1 MHAPDVRTCMDA
13 SSTPETR
20 RKIVIFE
27 EDEFLV
33 SLLNLL
39 LRREGFDITF
49 ISDVSNAMH
58 YVQTESAPE
67 LIFINHH
74 WLLDDQPHLIQ
85 TIQNDSDWHQI
96 SIILLVNYYNQE
108 IIDHAMELGISD
120 YILQP
125 FDPGVL
131 IDLIQKYSAVR

>member
-1 MHAPDVRTCMDA
+1 MHAPEFRTCMDA
-13 SSTPETR
+13 RSTPDYR
-20 RKIVIFE
+20 LKIVIFE
-27 EDEFLV
+27 KDEFLV

-49 ISDVSNAMH
+49 ISDVRNAML
-58 YVQTESAPE
+58 YVQTETVPD

-74 WLLDDQPHLIQ
+74 WLVDDQPHLIQ
-85 TIQNDSDWHQI
+85 TIHNHRDWYQI
-96 SIILLVNYYNQE
+96 PIILLVNYYNQE
-108 IIDHAMELGISD
+108 IINHAVALGIRD

-131 IDLIQKYSAVR
+131 IDLIQKYSITR

>member
-1 MHAPDVRTCMDA
+1 MHAPEIRTCMDA
-13 SSTPETR
+13 SSTPDTR

-49 ISDVSNAMH
+49 IPDISNAMH
-58 YVQTESAPE
+58 YVLTESAPE

-74 WLLDDQPHLIQ
+74 WLVDDQPKVIQ
-85 TIQNDSDWHQI
+85 SIHTNSEWQKIP
-96 SIILLVNYYNQE
+96 IILLVNYYNQE
-108 IIDHAMELGISD
+108 IIDHAMSMGICD

-131 IDLIQKYSAVR
+131 IDLIQKYAAAK

>member
-1 MHAPDVRTCMDA
+1 MHAPEIRTCMDA
-13 SSTPETR
+13 SSTPNTR

-49 ISDVSNAMH
+49 IPDAINAMH
-58 YVQTESAPE
+58 YIQTQSAPG

-74 WLLDDQPHLIQ
+74 WLVDDQPHLVQSIHDQ
-85 TIQNDSDWHQI
+85 ADWHQVP
-96 SIILLVNYYNQE
+96 IILLMTYYNQD
-108 IIDHAMELGISD
+108 ILDHALALGISD

-131 IDLIQKYSAVR
+131 IDLIHKYSLAK

>member
-1 MHAPDVRTCMDA
+1 MHAPEVRTCMDA
-13 SSTPETR
+13 SSAPETR

-33 SLLNLL
+33 SLLDLL

-49 ISDVSNAMH
+49 ISGIKTAIE
-58 YVQTESAPE
+58 YVQEQQVPD
-67 LIFINHH
+67 LMFINHH
-74 WLLDDQPHLIQ
+74 WLVDDQPKLIQ
-85 TIQNDSDWHQI
+85 RIRNDDGWQNI
-96 SIILLVNYYNQE
+96 PIILLINFYNQE
-108 IIDHAMELGISD
+108 IIDHALTLGVND

-131 IDLIQKYSAVR
+131 LGLIQKYTVVK

>member
-1 MHAPDVRTCMDA
+1 MHVPEVRRCMDA
-13 SSTPETR
+13 SSTPDSR

-49 ISDVSNAMH
+49 IPDVANAMH
-58 YVQTESAPE
+58 YIQTESAPE

-74 WLLDDQPHLIQ
+74 WLVDDQPHLIQ
-85 TIQNDSDWHQI
+85 TIHNDNSWHKVP
-96 SIILLVNYYNQE
+96 IILLVNYYNQE
-108 IIDHAMELGISD
+108 IIEHAMSLGISD

-125 FDPGVL
+125 FDPSVL
-131 IDLIQKYSAVR
+131 IDLIQKYSTG

>member
-1 MHAPDVRTCMDA
+1 MDA
-13 SSTPETR
+13 SSTPDTR

-49 ISDVSNAMH
+49 IPDVSNAMH
-58 YVQTESAPE
+58 YVKTESAPE

-74 WLLDDQPHLIQ
+74 WLVDDQPHVIQ
-85 TIQNDSDWHQI
+85 AIRNDRNWHRI
-96 SIILLVNYYNQE
+96 SIILLANYYNQE
-108 IIDHAMELGISD
+108 IMDHAMSLGVSD

-131 IDLIQKYSAVR
+131 IDLIRKYSA